1 MTDTPAPNAPNPA
14 PSSGAK
20 RFATIAL
27 ADPIQRGETVIE
39 RLTIRKPRAGELRGL
54 ALQDLLSTDITAL
67 LKLIPRVS
75 DPPLTGD
82 EADALDPAD
91 LSEIA
96 GAIRDFFMT
105 QGERAMLEAVIA
117 AHQPKS

>member
-1 MTDTPAPNAPNPA
+1 MTDTPAPHPA
-14 PSSGAK
+14 PPSGAN

-27 ADPIQRGETVIE
+27 ADPIQRGETTIE
-39 RLTIRKPRAGELRGL
+39 RLTIRKPKAGELRGL
-54 ALQDLLSTDITAL
+54 TLQDLLSTDITAL

-105 QGERAMLEAVIA
+105 RGERAMLEAVIA

>member
-1 MTDTPAPNAPNPA
+1 MTDAPNPA
-14 PSSGAK
+14 PPSGAN
-20 RFATIAL
+20 RFATMTL
-27 ADPIQRGETVIE
+27 ADPIQRGEISIE
-39 RLTIRKPRAGELRGL
+39 RLTIRKPKAGELRGL
-54 ALQDLLSTDITAL
+54 TLQDLLSTDITAL

-105 QGERAMLEAVIA
+105 RGERAMLEAVIA